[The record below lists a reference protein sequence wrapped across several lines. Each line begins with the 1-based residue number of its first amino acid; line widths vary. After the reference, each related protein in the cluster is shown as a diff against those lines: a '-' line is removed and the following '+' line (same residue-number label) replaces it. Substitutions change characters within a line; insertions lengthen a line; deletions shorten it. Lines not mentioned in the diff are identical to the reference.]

1 LRGDEAL
8 RQATVRCA
16 VKKPFS
22 HHLLTAISRPFHR
35 RYLASRGTVN
45 RMKRSRNLPRSSPR
59 PTSRPPAFELP
70 PERAFVLH
78 LDARAQPP
86 RHVLGRIEHVTT
98 GRVAHITSLRE
109 LVTFLANVLHNR
121 AGATRSRGTQ
131 LSKKKQRATSAIS
144 ITASRDSRIHKERE
158 S

>member
-1 LRGDEAL
+1 
-8 RQATVRCA
+8 
-16 VKKPFS
+16 
-22 HHLLTAISRPFHR
+22 
-35 RYLASRGTVN
+35 
-45 RMKRSRNLPRSSPR
+45 MKRSRNLPRSAAR
-59 PTSRPPAFELP
+59 PTSRPPSFELR

-121 AGATRSRGTQ
+121 ARAAGSRGAQ
-131 LSKKKQRATSAIS
+131 LAKKGSEQRQRSQ
-144 ITASRDSRIHKERE
+144 
-158 S
+158 